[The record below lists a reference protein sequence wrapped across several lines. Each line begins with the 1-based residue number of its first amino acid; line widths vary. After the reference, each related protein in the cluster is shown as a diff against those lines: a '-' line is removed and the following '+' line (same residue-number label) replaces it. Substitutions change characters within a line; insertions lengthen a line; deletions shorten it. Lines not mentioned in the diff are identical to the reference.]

1 MTSHNQ
7 KRKCHRRR
15 KNPSNCRHTSHQV
28 SPAFPLYAHAFLSLS
43 VVGLPFFD
51 GWKSINFKLPDTG
64 RVTPHCQQPL
74 RQHWRWHLPRGTENR
89 PMEQQIPFWNSSF
102 SGFMLVFGQVYTL
115 ASTQMVV
122 VATYVRWLRIQGE
135 VINLCI
141 CGSFPPLTPGHC
153 LRNGQNDYTWHEGCL
168 HNHRLPTCYEALL
181 AISWMVMRISSPP
194 WLSLVKGVEV
204 NSLPY
209 FRMELSTSTT
219 SKYCCFCQPEIWDAA
234 KLMSH
239 SKAGILSRPASSK
252 NQLR

>member
-141 CGSFPPLTPGHC
+141 CGSFPPFDPRALFKKWPEWLYMTWRLSSQSPTPNMLWSSVGNIMDGHE
-153 LRNGQNDYTWHEGCL
+153 NFQSAMT
-168 HNHRLPTCYEALL
+168 
-181 AISWMVMRISSPP
+181 
-194 WLSLVKGVEV
+194 
-204 NSLPY
+204 
-209 FRMELSTSTT
+209 
-219 SKYCCFCQPEIWDAA
+219 
-234 KLMSH
+234 
-239 SKAGILSRPASSK
+239 
-252 NQLR
+252 